1 MREDRNGLTQHN
13 MNAHAQEE
21 ENSEYINFIF
31 KIFVLI
37 VQNIA
42 KMLIRNIAKYWW
54 NGNNIYELI

>member
-13 MNAHAQEE
+13 MNAHVQEE

-42 KMLIRNIAKYWW
+42 KMLIRNIAKY
-54 NGNNIYELI
+54 

>member
-42 KMLIRNIAKYWW
+42 KMLIRNIAKY
-54 NGNNIYELI
+54 